1 MHMSVN
7 INSTQNIFADFDQ
20 KPSLRIRVNF
30 LVSQKC
36 LVKYGTKN
44 FYENLNLLVYWEIF
58 QIYFMASLIIDIKE

>member
-1 MHMSVN
+1 MSVN

-44 FYENLNLLVYWEIF
+44 FYENLNLLVYWEVF
-58 QIYFMASLIIDIKE
+58 QISFMVSLIIDIKE